1 MNGLT
6 VNDLVNLVNVGEV
19 KSNDLRTIFLTAQPD
34 ASQLTRYRW
43 SVYQQ
48 LDNQPQLLFSV
59 NQHPGLV
66 LSNQVPEHLYYS
78 TTDHETNSTRLHLFN
93 LQTLSEEQVAEFT
106 GHELK
111 VALELNDH
119 ELLLSGV
126 KQLKQPS
133 SEPWHEVTEVPYWS
147 NDEGMVNETR
157 HHLWKLDLTDQSLT
171 DLVPATFDVA
181 DFWYQDDRLLL
192 TGVAYD
198 KSCPF
203 KDGLYEYKFDQQRL
217 VDLVSPGQYRF
228 DYVAVLNQQ
237 LFAVASDGQ
246 NYGMGENPNFYHYQ
260 KHALTLVTTW
270 DREFGNIVVNDMTVV
285 DGNSASVHQSKLYFY
300 STVAD
305 HNELYVFDGRRVN
318 KVFNWYGALNSFAIN
333 DKGVFFTATTAEQP
347 QQLYQVAEDSVK
359 QLSHFNH
366 FLEHRRV
373 APLQEVHY
381 QDSTGQDA
389 VGWLL
394 QPTNYQGNR
403 KYPAILEVHGG
414 PRAAYGQSFF
424 HEMQVLANSG
434 YFVFFTNL
442 HGSAGQGD
450 KYADLR
456 GKYGQ
461 VDYDD
466 LMAFTDAVIEQTPAI
481 DQHRLGIT
489 GGSYGGFMTNWVVGH
504 TDRFQAAVSERSIA
518 TWSSMMVSDIGPEF
532 VPDQMGTDLVEDDG
546 MDKYWRHSPLRYVAN
561 IQTPTMFLH
570 SDHDF
575 RCPIVE
581 GYQMFQ
587 ALRLRHQP
595 TRLVVFHGSNHDLSR
610 TGCPDRRMQ
619 RLKEVLRWFNQYLK
633 KQGEGD

>member
-19 KSNDLRTIFLTAQPD
+19 KANGSHTVFLTAQPD
-34 ASQLTRYRW
+34 ANQLTRYRW

-48 LDNQPQLLFSV
+48 RGDQSQLLFSV

-66 LSNQVPEHLYYS
+66 LSNQNPEHLYYS
-78 TTDHETNSTRLHLFN
+78 TTDHQTNSTRLHLFN
-93 LQTLSEEQVAEFT
+93 LQTLSEEQVVKFKDC
-106 GHELK
+106 ELK
-111 VALELNDH
+111 VELELNAH

-126 KQLKQPS
+126 KQLNQPS
-133 SEPWHEVTEVPYWS
+133 SDPWHEVTEVPYWS
-147 NDEGMVNETR
+147 NDEGAVNGAR
-157 HHLWKLDLTDQSLT
+157 HHLWKLDLADQSLT

-181 DFWYQDDRLLL
+181 NFWYQDERLLL

-198 KSCPF
+198 KSRPF

-246 NYGMGENPNFYHYQ
+246 KYGMGENPNFYHYQ
-260 KHALTLVTTW
+260 DHALTLVATW

-285 DGNSASVHQSKLYFY
+285 GGNPASVHHHKLFFY
-300 STVAD
+300 STVTD
-305 HNELYVFDGRRVN
+305 HNDFYEFDGQAVTKLFHWN
-318 KVFNWYGALNSFAIN
+318 GALNSFVVN
-333 DKGVFFTATTAEQP
+333 EKGVLFTATTAEQP
-347 QQLYQVAEDSVK
+347 KQLYQFSEGTFE

-366 FLEHRRV
+366 FLEERRV
-373 APLQEVHY
+373 TPLQEVHY
-381 QDSTGQDA
+381 QDSTGQEA
-389 VGWLL
+389 TGWLL
-394 QPTNYQGNR
+394 QPTDYQAGQQ
-403 KYPAILEVHGG
+403 YPAVLEVHGG

-424 HEMQVLANSG
+424 HEMQVLANHG

-442 HGSAGQGD
+442 HGSAGRGNE
-450 KYADLR
+450 YADLR

-466 LMAFTDAVIEQTPAI
+466 LMAFTDAVLEQTPAI
-481 DQHRLGIT
+481 DPHRLGVT

-504 TDRFQAAVSERSIA
+504 THRFQAAVSERSIA

-532 VPDQMGTDLVEDDG
+532 VHDQMGTDLFEDNG
-546 MDKYWRHSPLRYVAN
+546 MDQYWWHSPLRYVEHV
-561 IQTPTMFLH
+561 QTPTLFLH

-575 RCPIVE
+575 RCPVVE

-587 ALRLRHQP
+587 ALKLRHQP
-595 TRLVVFHGSNHDLSR
+595 TRLVVFNGSNHDLSR
-610 TGCPDRRMQ
+610 TGRPDQRMQ
-619 RLKEVLRWFNQYLK
+619 RLQEVLTWFNQYLK
-633 KQGEGD
+633 NQEEGD